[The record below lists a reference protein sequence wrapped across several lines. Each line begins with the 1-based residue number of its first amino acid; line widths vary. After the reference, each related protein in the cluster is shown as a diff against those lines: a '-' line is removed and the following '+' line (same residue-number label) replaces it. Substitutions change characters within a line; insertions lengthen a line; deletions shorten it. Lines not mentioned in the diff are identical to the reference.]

1 MRHSGIM
8 DERYILAHHDAF
20 VIEFGTEKKGL
31 SVIIDSIVVRIV
43 DESHLAKM
51 EGGTWPC

>member
-43 DESHLAKM
+43 DESRLAKM